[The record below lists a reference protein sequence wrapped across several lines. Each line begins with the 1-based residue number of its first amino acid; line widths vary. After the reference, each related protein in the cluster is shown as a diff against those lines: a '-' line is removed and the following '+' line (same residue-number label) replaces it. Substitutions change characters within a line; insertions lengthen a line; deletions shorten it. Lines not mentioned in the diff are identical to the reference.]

1 MSVNN
6 FRKNSKFQND
16 SKIFSLSGNL
26 EPLKESLLKR
36 GWTECK
42 NIESPCQFVWTQKK
56 YFNVESSNGI
66 SPTLVNRI
74 QRRKL
79 FDFTMKEGL
88 KNCAED
94 YQNSVET
101 PRTHIIEDAESKEIF
116 LVDVTLTKSISFL
129 KFLNSIDLRSAL
141 SASSSLCLIEF
152 VNYAKNV
159 IKLMENIKNHEDIDE
174 DLSLNLPKHYLRMIP
189 AILKNKKKFKL
200 MENFEQDTLK
210 SEIEKTLKSVEEI
223 WPERRYDA
231 LESLWIIKPANGS
244 CGKGIMLK
252 NSEEEVL
259 KIVKSKFNRKF
270 IIQKY
275 IGELVDGQQK
285 FHNLILELY
294 KYFYRATFPN
304 SQYQI

>member
-1 MSVNN
+1 MSFNN

-16 SKIFSLSGNL
+16 SKIFNLSGNL
-26 EPLKESLLKR
+26 EPLKESLIKR

-42 NIESPCQFVWTQKK
+42 VKDSNFESPCQFIWTQKK
-56 YFNVESSNGI
+56 YFNVKSTNEST
-66 SPTLVNRI
+66 PTLVNRI

-101 PRTHIIEDAESKEIF
+101 PRTHIVEDAESKEIF

-129 KFLNSIDLRSAL
+129 KFLNSIGDLRRVL

-159 IKLMENIKNHEDIDE
+159 IKLMESIKNHEDIDE
-174 DLSLNLPKHYLRMIP
+174 NLSLNLPINYLRMIP
-189 AILKNKKKFKL
+189 AILKNKQKFKL
-200 MENFEQDTLK
+200 MENFDGDALN
-210 SEIEKTLKSVEEI
+210 SEIENTLKSVDEI

-231 LESLWIIKPANGS
+231 LENLWIIKPANGS
-244 CGKGIMLK
+244 CGQGIMLK
-252 NSEEEVL
+252 NSEDEVL

-275 IGELVDGQQK
+275 IGELVDGQRK
-285 FHNLILELY
+285 FQSLILEL
-294 KYFYRATFPN
+294 
-304 SQYQI
+304 